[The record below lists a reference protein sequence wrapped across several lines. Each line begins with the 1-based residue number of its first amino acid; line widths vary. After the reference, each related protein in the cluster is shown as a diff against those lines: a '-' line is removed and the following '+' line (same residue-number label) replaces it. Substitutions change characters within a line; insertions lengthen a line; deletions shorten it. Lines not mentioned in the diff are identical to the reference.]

1 MSGRVALVLAAIAI
15 AGGATLHAQD
25 LAPRAYTITPVGS
38 NAITLA
44 NADCIR
50 RWGTSA
56 GIGELA
62 LKGPLLET
70 KLDPAG
76 TVTVPRTSI
85 IALIDA
91 SESSWPGR

>member
-1 MSGRVALVLAAIAI
+1 MSNDSQQTSPAGRLVIAI
-15 AGGATLHAQD
+15 LDRGWIFVGRATESPSA
-25 LAPRAYTITPVGS
+25 V
-38 NAITLA
+38 TLE

-62 LKGPLLET
+62 LKGPQRET
-70 KLDPAG
+70 RLDPAG
-76 TVTVPRTSI
+76 TVTVPRSSV

-91 SESSWPGR
+91 SEPSWPGR